1 MKLFEIPIYAF
12 DKKGLQDRIS
22 RWKIDNFGTNPEF
35 ADSIKNERK
44 QYEYNHIV
52 GFIEIYLD
60 NDNIFFRLYLPYIKC
75 RSFTTIN
82 GQYMKDSSL
91 KYRYRW
97 CTSRKTFLEDHDVNG
112 THFNIYRLGNEEIVE
127 NLNNMMCI
135 MRDCVY
141 EYNQSYHIDDEAFNA
156 IKNVVDFSKIYEL
169 DCER

>member
-60 NDNIFFRLYLPYIKC
+60 NDNIFLDY
-75 RSFTTIN
+75 T
-82 GQYMKDSSL
+82 
-91 KYRYRW
+91 
-97 CTSRKTFLEDHDVNG
+97 
-112 THFNIYRLGNEEIVE
+112 
-127 NLNNMMCI
+127 
-135 MRDCVY
+135 
-141 EYNQSYHIDDEAFNA
+141 YHISS
-156 IKNVVDFSKIYEL
+156 VVHLRQLMDNI
-169 DCER
+169 